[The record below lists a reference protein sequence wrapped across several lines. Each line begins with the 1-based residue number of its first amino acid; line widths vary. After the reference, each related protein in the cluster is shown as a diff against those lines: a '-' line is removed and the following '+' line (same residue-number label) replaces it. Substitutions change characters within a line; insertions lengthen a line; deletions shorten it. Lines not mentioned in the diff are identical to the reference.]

1 MLKKLTISI
10 SLVLLLFLTILTSCS
25 SKNTQETSVS
35 LYERPEIKTS
45 AEALNL
51 LKEGNA
57 RITSG
62 KPLNKDLSN
71 DHVKTLAKDGQKP
84 FAVIVSCSD
93 SRVPPEVVFD
103 QGIGDIFVIRN
114 AGNVIDP
121 ITLGSIEYGAY
132 KLKSPLIVVLGHENC
147 GAVEATIKGE
157 KTETNIDSIMDKIS
171 PVYETTKNP
180 SLTKEEVI
188 SNTETENI
196 KYQISKI
203 KESSTIEKLLKE
215 QNVSIVGAKYNI
227 ETGQVTFIE

>member
-1 MLKKLTISI
+1 MLKRLIFPTYLI
-10 SLVLLLFLTILTSCS
+10 LLLSLTILTGCS
-25 SKNTQETSVS
+25 GRNAQETSVS

-45 AEALNL
+45 SEALNL

-57 RITSG
+57 RVTSG
-62 KPLNKDLSN
+62 KPLNKDLGN
-71 DHVKTLAKDGQKP
+71 EHVETLATEGQKP

-93 SRVPPEVVFD
+93 SRVPPEIIFD

-121 ITLGSIEYGAY
+121 IALGSIEYGAY

-157 KTETNIDSIMDKIS
+157 KTKTNIDSIMDKIN
-171 PVYETTKNP
+171 PVYEKTKNS

-203 KESSTIEKLLKE
+203 KESPTIEKLLKD
-215 QNVSIVGAKYNI
+215 QNISIVGAKYNI
-227 ETGQVTFIE
+227 ETGQVSFIE